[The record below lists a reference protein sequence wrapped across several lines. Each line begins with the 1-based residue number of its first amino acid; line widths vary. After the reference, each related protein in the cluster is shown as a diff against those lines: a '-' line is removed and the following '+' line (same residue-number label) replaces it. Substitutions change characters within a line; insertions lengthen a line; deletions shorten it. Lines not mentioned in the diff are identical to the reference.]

1 GIILLATTVVAA
13 PGLNRCITDDA
24 HVPPPP
30 AATAAAANDATTEK
44 TRYSESEGHPAGG
57 TAVLMIGL
65 VSTLL
70 AALAND
76 PAIPAI
82 FAMIGIVT
90 GGLWFVYGVFLFA
103 SNIDHIAHN
112 I

>member
-1 GIILLATTVVAA
+1 M
-13 PGLNRCITDDA
+13 TDNDR
-24 HVPPPP
+24 VLPPP
-30 AATAAAANDATTEK
+30 AANTAAANEGTKEK
-44 TRYSESEGHPAGG
+44 TRYAQSAGHLAGG
-57 TAVLMIGL
+57 MAVLMIGL
-65 VSTLL
+65 VSALL